1 MEWSPAPKLEL
12 SRRPATA
19 WVMLAIA
26 LPVGGWL
33 LREIHRTIGL
43 DSPHL
48 WELLRT
54 DRVFDLAM
62 LDFTLTA
69 GWAAL
74 VLIERSNP
82 RDWRFWVSIPLFM
95 VIPTLGI
102 IVFVLLDR
110 TKHPSPA

>member
-1 MEWSPAPKLEL
+1 MEGSTAPKLEL
-12 SRRPATA
+12 SRHPTTA

-33 LREIHRTIGL
+33 LWEIHRTIGL
-43 DSPHL
+43 GSHHL

-54 DRVFDLAM
+54 DRVLDVAM

-74 VLIERSNP
+74 VLIERSDP

-95 VIPTLGI
+95 VVPSLGI
-102 IVFVLLDR
+102 IAFVLLHR
-110 TKHPSPA
+110 TRRPSTS